1 MSLSIADC
9 DSCSL
14 SHSLVSEKMLIVE
27 TNNVPIAMIVRKRIM
42 MKLVETTVSEVS
54 VCELFTIYKFE

>member
-1 MSLSIADC
+1 MSLSIADSA
-9 DSCSL
+9 SCFL

>member
-1 MSLSIADC
+1 MY
-9 DSCSL
+9 SCFL

-27 TNNVPIAMIVRKRIM
+27 TNNEPIAMKN
-42 MKLVETTVSEVS
+42 KKTNHDELVETTVSEVG